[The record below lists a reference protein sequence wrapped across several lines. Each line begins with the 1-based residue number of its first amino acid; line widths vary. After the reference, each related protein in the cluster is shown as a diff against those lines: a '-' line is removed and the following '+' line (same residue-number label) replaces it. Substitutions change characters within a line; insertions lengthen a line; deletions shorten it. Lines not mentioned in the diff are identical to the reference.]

1 MRLTICLVLLSAVY
15 GCLAGPIYQDQQLPP
30 AQKLY
35 ITDDMKMA
43 MVKDL
48 QNEVIKVAMLRTL
61 ADSIKLEQAAEDK
74 ILEAAA
80 ETLEE
85 EPSPERTEK
94 LKEVEQLLKR
104 DKRAVQLLNGL
115 LGGSSGGG
123 GGGAEASAGSDS
135 GSILNLIGPLLGS
148 SSGGGGDSSNGGDAG
163 SGLDSIIN
171 LIIPLIGSA
180 SGGGGDDDGGAGGGS
195 SDLSSIL
202 SISGPLLGSSSGGGG
217 GDGAGVSASA
227 GSDSGSILNLITP
240 LLGSSSGG
248 SSGGGDASGGSGL
261 GGILS
266 LSSSSKGGGAAVGG
280 GASVDA
286 GPHENSLLGNVKGA
300 KFALI
305 SDKIQLL
312 MRVKFGLIS
321 KILTTIT
328 HKIAQASIPPHE
340 QNIDNLKYP
349 S

>member
-1 MRLTICLVLLSAVY
+1 MRLTFIILLSAVY
-15 GCLAGPIYQDQQLPP
+15 SCLAGPVYPQQELPK

-48 QNEVIKVAMLRTL
+48 QNEVVKVAVLKTL

-74 ILEAAA
+74 ILEAAV

-104 DKRAVQLLNGL
+104 DKRAVQILNGL

-123 GGGAEASAGSDS
+123 GGGADASAGSDS
-135 GSILNLIGPLLGS
+135 GAILNLIGPLLGS
-148 SSGGGGDSSNGGDAG
+148 SSGGA
-163 SGLDSIIN
+163 
-171 LIIPLIGSA
+171 
-180 SGGGGDDDGGAGGGS
+180 
-195 SDLSSIL
+195 
-202 SISGPLLGSSSGGGG
+202 GGG

-248 SSGGGDASGGSGL
+248 SSGGDASGGSGL
-261 GGILS
+261 ESILS
-266 LSSSSKGGGAAVGG
+266 LSSSSKGGGATAGG
-280 GASVDA
+280 GVAVEAGAHGDSV
-286 GPHENSLLGNVKGA
+286 LGQVKGA
-300 KFALI
+300 KFALV

-312 MRVKFGLIS
+312 MRVKFGLLS

-328 HKIAQASIPPHE
+328 NKIAQVSIPPHE
-340 QNIDNLKYP
+340 QSIDNLKYP

>member
-1 MRLTICLVLLSAVY
+1 MRLTFIILLSAVY
-15 GCLAGPIYQDQQLPP
+15 SCLAGPVYPQQELPK

-48 QNEVIKVAMLRTL
+48 QNEVVKVAVLKTL

-74 ILEAAA
+74 ILEAAV

-104 DKRAVQLLNGL
+104 DKRAVQILNGL

-123 GGGAEASAGSDS
+123 GGGADASAGSDS
-135 GSILNLIGPLLGS
+135 GAILNLIGPLLGS
-148 SSGGGGDSSNGGDAG
+148 SSGGA
-163 SGLDSIIN
+163 
-171 LIIPLIGSA
+171 
-180 SGGGGDDDGGAGGGS
+180 GGS
-195 SDLSSIL
+195 S
-202 SISGPLLGSSSGGGG
+202 
-217 GDGAGVSASA
+217 
-227 GSDSGSILNLITP
+227 
-240 LLGSSSGG
+240 
-248 SSGGGDASGGSGL
+248 GGDASGGSGL
-261 GGILS
+261 ESILS
-266 LSSSSKGGGAAVGG
+266 LSSSSKGGGATAGG
-280 GASVDA
+280 GVAVEAGAHGDSV
-286 GPHENSLLGNVKGA
+286 LGQVKGA
-300 KFALI
+300 KFALV

-312 MRVKFGLIS
+312 MRVKFGLLS

-328 HKIAQASIPPHE
+328 NKIAQVSIPPHE
-340 QNIDNLKYP
+340 QSIDNLKYP